1 MVEPGDKTHMKDFE
15 QRSRVERR
23 ALVGYLYALSR
34 DYHLAEDMAQETLLV
49 AYRKQEHYFAEAD
62 FGAWLRAIARNVWMR
77 ERKARAQGPLLAE
90 GLEKLADDLFPASL
104 YSDPQWQREKEALTD
119 CMQGLKPLDKSLIHE
134 HFGSG
139 RRYSELARRARR
151 TVSWVKVRMFRARRS
166 LADRI
171 ERKLA
176 RAEGRP

>member
-1 MVEPGDKTHMKDFE
+1 MKDFE
-15 QRSRVERR
+15 QRTHVERR

-34 DYHLAEDMAQETLLV
+34 DYHLAEDMAQETLLI
-49 AYRKQEHYFAEAD
+49 AYRKREHYFPEAD
-62 FGAWLRAIARNVWMR
+62 LGAWLRAIARNVWKR
-77 ERKARAQGPLLAE
+77 ERKARAQGPLFVE

-104 YSDPQWQREKEALTD
+104 YSDPQWQREKEALKD
-119 CMQGLKPLDKSLIHE
+119 CMQGLKPADRSLIHE

-151 TVSWVKVRMFRARRS
+151 TISWVKVRMFRARRS
-166 LADRI
+166 LADCI

>member
-1 MVEPGDKTHMKDFE
+1 MKDFE
-15 QRSRVERR
+15 RHSGVERR

-34 DYHLAEDMAQETLLV
+34 DYHLAEDMAQETLLI
-49 AYRKQEHYFAEAD
+49 AYRKREHYFPEAD

-77 ERKARAQGPLLAE
+77 ERRARAQGPLLVQ
-90 GLEKLADDLFPASL
+90 GLEKFADDLFSASL

-119 CMQGLKPLDKSLIHE
+119 CMQALRATDRSLIHE
-134 HFGSG
+134 HFDSG

-166 LADRI
+166 LADCI

-176 RAEGRP
+176 GAEGRP